1 MHKNKNR
8 CPVQFQSD
16 AINKIIVTRPW
27 AILRKDSLQIIKF
40 AYLYLNL
47 ALGTFRTTEKNDVM
61 IVSNRG

>member
-1 MHKNKNR
+1 MQRNKNR
-8 CPVQFQSD
+8 CPVQSD

-40 AYLYLNL
+40 AYLYLTL
-47 ALGTFRTTEKNDVM
+47 ALGTFRTKEKNDVM